1 MEQSQH
7 LRYEFIDKSD
17 IEFIKSLFGSEDVRK
32 FYILR
37 EDHSKDLS
45 LFVDYLVNAHRNQ
58 TSLNYKIMLLN
69 GTPIGIIGGELQR
82 DFNNNVAWN
91 VSYAI
96 LPAYRNRGY
105 ATEALCSFTNEISKY
120 SISSAFLDISVLNT
134 YSEKVAD
141 NAGYVKNHRV
151 GHIDPKHEELDV
163 LFHWEKKF
171 HSQRDVYF
179 QMGINAFRS
188 KKYREAEKYF
198 AQALEEEYNG
208 NPNTDALCYS
218 NMGMACS
225 SYGNYNK
232 AFQCLK
238 KAQSLGL
245 TNPSIER
252 ELRWL
257 RDNVG
262 LF

>member
-17 IEFIKSLFGSEDVRK
+17 IEFIKALFGSEDVRK

-82 DFNNNVAWN
+82 DFNYNVAWN

-105 ATEALCSFTNEISKY
+105 AEEMEAFMCEWTISHGL
-120 SISSAFLDISVLNT
+120 I
-134 YSEKVAD
+134 
-141 NAGYVKNHRV
+141 
-151 GHIDPKHEELDV
+151 
-163 LFHWEKKF
+163 
-171 HSQRDVYF
+171 
-179 QMGINAFRS
+179 
-188 KKYREAEKYF
+188 
-198 AQALEEEYNG
+198 
-208 NPNTDALCYS
+208 
-218 NMGMACS
+218 
-225 SYGNYNK
+225 SYGHVKVGNEK
-232 AFQCLK
+232 SMSLQRKIGVEFWDGTLSWLFK
-238 KAQSLGL
+238 K
-245 TNPSIER
+245 
-252 ELRWL
+252 
-257 RDNVG
+257 D
-262 LF
+262 